1 MSSSIIEDPTSYIV
15 QYSEKTK
22 YSCTM
27 LGVSLLLVLLFFVSP
42 LAVKSGSITSSIIK
56 IVIICLLVA
65 TSAILFEA
73 VKPIINTDGILD
85 TDLFP
90 DLKFNFFI
98 TAGFVLLIV
107 VLGIVVIRL
116 YTYLLLPPP
125 IPRLLIKSSNG
136 HR

>member
-1 MSSSIIEDPTSYIV
+1 MSSSTSIIEDPTSYIV

-42 LAVKSGSITSSIIK
+42 LSVTSGSMTSIIMK
-56 IVIICLLVA
+56 IVIVGLLAA

-73 VKPIINTDGILD
+73 VKPVISTDGILD

-107 VLGIVVIRL
+107 VFGIVVIRL
-116 YTYLLLPPP
+116 
-125 IPRLLIKSSNG
+125 
-136 HR
+136 